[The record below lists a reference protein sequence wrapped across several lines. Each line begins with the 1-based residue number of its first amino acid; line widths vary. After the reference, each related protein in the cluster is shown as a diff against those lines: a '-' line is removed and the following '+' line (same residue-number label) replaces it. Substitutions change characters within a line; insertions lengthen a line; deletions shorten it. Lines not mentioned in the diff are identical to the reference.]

1 MSSGYCLIHRSCI
14 AGILFSVCCSL
25 SLRRLVS
32 LRFEMIRSLNDL
44 VSYPQAL
51 PYVLA
56 DSSDFVA
63 SVQSLS
69 SSGPSSESLLS
80 FDLPQMAQAFSLL
93 LFSAALSSS
102 VFLLIHPAPDL
113 SEVTPP

>member
-1 MSSGYCLIHRSCI
+1 
-14 AGILFSVCCSL
+14 
-25 SLRRLVS
+25 
-32 LRFEMIRSLNDL
+32 MIRSLNDL

-51 PYVLA
+51 PYVLLNLLQLTTFQCAAHLVLA

-63 SVQSLS
+63 SLQSLS